1 LTRLR
6 WIMPKLLAA
15 GLLLS
20 ACYGQVHAQG
30 AAPGPDRER
39 LPALR
44 AVGTEW
50 VLQLPDGS
58 SLGSAHLVGTQFRL
72 AGGAVVRLDAARIET
87 GPTARTWWAHELSV
101 QGAGGAW
108 GPLCTPHS
116 DGTQYAV
123 VLPGRE
129 MPDGSLGEGDG
140 FALSCTTGALAKCLR
155 MGYEPWHSGLNGRRM
170 RAAFQACLRMVR
182 ADYGGDGT
190 PHTQTGHRID
200 VFDDLGVQKAD
211 RLPGQ
216 RFEAGWGPQ
225 GAVCV
230 HHLRVATSFT
240 LADVQARY
248 PALQGQTGT
257 ICTEAHARSR
267 GALIFN
273 RSAAPPMIG
282 PTRPAHGAP

>member
-1 LTRLR
+1 ML
-6 WIMPKLLAA
+6 KLLVA
-15 GLLLS
+15 GLVLLT
-20 ACYGQVHAQG
+20 CHGQVYAQ
-30 AAPGPDRER
+30 ASPPGLDPAR

-58 SLGSAHLVGTQFRL
+58 NLGSARLVGTQLQL
-72 AGGAVVRLDAARIET
+72 ADGTVVRLDAAHIET
-87 GPTARTWWAHELSV
+87 GPPARTWWAYELSV
-101 QGAGGAW
+101 QVAAGSW
-108 GPLCTPHS
+108 QPLCARHG

-155 MGYEPWHSGLNGRRM
+155 MGYEPWHSGSDGRRM

-190 PHTQTGHRID
+190 PHTENGHQID
-200 VFDDLGVQKAD
+200 VFDDLGIQQAD

-216 RFEAGWGPQ
+216 SFEAGWGPQ

-230 HHLRVATSFT
+230 HHLRVATSST
-240 LADVQARY
+240 LAAVQGRY
-248 PALQGQTGT
+248 PALKGRTGT
-257 ICTEAHARSR
+257 ICTEAYARDQ
-267 GALIFN
+267 GALVFN
-273 RSAAPPMIG
+273 RSTDPP
-282 PTRPAHGAP
+282 

>member
-1 LTRLR
+1 MR
-6 WIMPKLLAA
+6 KLLALA
-15 GLLLS
+15 LVLW
-20 ACYGQVHAQG
+20 ACQGQVHAQVS
-30 AAPGPDRER
+30 APGPGADR

-58 SLGSAHLVGTQFRL
+58 SLGSARLVGAQLRL
-72 AGGAVVRLDAARIET
+72 AGGAVVRLDAAHIET
-87 GPTARTWWAHELSV
+87 GPSGRTWWAHELSV
-101 QGAGGAW
+101 QLASGSW
-108 GPLCTPHS
+108 QPLCAPHS

-155 MGYEPWHSGLNGRRM
+155 MGYEPWHSGPGGHRM

-190 PHTQTGHRID
+190 PHTENGQRID
-200 VFDDLGVQKAD
+200 VFDDLGVQEAD

-216 RFEAGWGPQ
+216 SFEAGWSPQ

-230 HHLRVATSFT
+230 HHPRVATAST
-240 LADVQARY
+240 LADLQARY
-248 PALQGQTGT
+248 PALHGQTGDL
-257 ICTEAHARSR
+257 CTEAYARSL
-267 GALIFN
+267 GALVFN
-273 RSAAPPMIG
+273 RSSG
-282 PTRPAHGAP
+282 PREQ